1 MGYDLITPNRLRK
14 FFKYVGYVTEPL
26 GYIATPILSIF
37 TPRESIENS
46 LNVLGWKDI
55 TIEMVSGSSLFMGM
69 LIGIPITAILM
80 VIAGNLGL
88 VSGLL
93 LILVIAGYIY
103 QLLDEMTFRIRYD
116 FTFFT
121 PLALEVMALEL
132 LRTNDKDEAIS
143 RLVDYNLG
151 FISKMVNINVIQKFR
166 KSRVV
171 PSKFHAFVQWLEES
185 APSEFFRY
193 YALQMLSYD
202 IPEEHRLRELVED
215 AQNRM
220 YSILEDKLTSSS
232 LKIQLSI
239 VFAAAGS
246 VIFALLLALLAGSFR
261 INTPIAVAFY
271 MFITFVIDIPL
282 FIYDISASAMR
293 GYYIIDKFKL

>member
-1 MGYDLITPNRLRK
+1 MSKIRK
-14 FFKYVGYVTEPL
+14 MFKYIGYIAEPL
-26 GYIATPILSIF
+26 GYIATPLLSIF
-37 TPRESIENS
+37 VPKESIENS
-46 LNVLGWKDI
+46 LNVLGWNDI
-55 TIEMVSGSSLFMGM
+55 TVNMVSGASLFLGI
-69 LIGIPITAILM
+69 LIGIPITSILM
-80 VIAGNLGL
+80 VIAGGLGL
-88 VSGLL
+88 MSGILF
-93 LILVIAGYIY
+93 ILVVSAYIY
-103 QLLDEMTFRIRYD
+103 QIIDEKTFNIRYD

-151 FISKMVNINVIQKFR
+151 YISKMVNTNVIQKFR

-171 PSKFHAFVQWLEES
+171 PSKYHAFVKWLNES

-202 IPEEHRLRELVED
+202 IPEESRLRELVED

-220 YSILEDKLTSSS
+220 YSILEDKLSSS
-232 LKIQLSI
+232 SIKIQLSI

-246 VIFALLLALLAGSFR
+246 VIFALLLSLLASSFKV
-261 INTPIAVAFY
+261 NTPLAVAFY

-282 FIYDISASAMR
+282 FIYDISAPAMR